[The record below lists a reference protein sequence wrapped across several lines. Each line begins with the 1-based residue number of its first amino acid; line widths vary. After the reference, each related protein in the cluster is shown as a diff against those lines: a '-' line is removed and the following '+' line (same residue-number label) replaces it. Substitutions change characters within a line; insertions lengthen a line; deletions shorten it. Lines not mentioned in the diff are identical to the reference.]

1 MNTKLV
7 ESLVQVIESLP
18 SEDYLLLQ
26 GQLTTRNIQ
35 KTEGVCG
42 GYARIRN
49 TRIPVWT
56 IISLQH
62 QGADDVELLRNFP
75 SLTLFDLATIKAYYA
90 SHTEEIDRSI
100 ASHDEDDIRQP
111 CIDRS
116 DYPSRSL
123 GGAFLAKPKIKFT
136 DMVN

>member
-1 MNTKLV
+1 MNAKLV

-18 SEDYLLLQ
+18 PEDYILLQ
-26 GQLTTRNIQ
+26 EQLNTRNIQ

-62 QGADDVELLRNFP
+62 QGADDVEILRNFP
-75 SLTLFDLATIKAYYA
+75 SLNHFDLAAIRDYYA
-90 SHTEEIDRSI
+90 SHKEEIDRTI
-100 ASHDEDDIRQP
+100 DSHDEDDI
-111 CIDRS
+111 S
-116 DYPSRSL
+116 N
-123 GGAFLAKPKIKFT
+123 G
-136 DMVN
+136 

>member
-18 SEDYLLLQ
+18 SEDYILLQ
-26 GQLTTRNIQ
+26 GQLTARNIQ
-35 KTEGVCG
+35 KTAGVCG

-62 QGADDVELLRNFP
+62 QGADDTEILRNFP
-75 SLTLFDLATIKAYYA
+75 SLTLFDLAATKAYYA
-90 SHTEEIDRSI
+90 SHTEEIDQTI
-100 ASHDEDDIRQP
+100 TSHNEDDIP
-111 CIDRS
+111 H
-116 DYPSRSL
+116 
-123 GGAFLAKPKIKFT
+123 G
-136 DMVN
+136 